1 MSNKEFEKENARPM
15 RRMPGGPGHGP
26 GGPGGPGGGEKAKN
40 FVSYEIEVVRFIV
53 LCSNRERDS
62 FFPRAKVGHFV

>member
-1 MSNKEFEKENARPM
+1 MHVKSKFKQRYEKKQELCLFLER
-15 RRMPGGPGHGP
+15 
-26 GGPGGPGGGEKAKN
+26 EKAKN

>member
-1 MSNKEFEKENARPM
+1 MHVKSKFKQRYEKKQELCLFLER
-15 RRMPGGPGHGP
+15 
-26 GGPGGPGGGEKAKN
+26 EKAKN

-62 FFPRAKVGHFV
+62 FFSRAKVGHFV